1 MGSTIYKHRLLS
13 VATVLV
19 ALTAPATWA
28 QEKTVGGVV
37 INLGLMTAAKAMQV
51 DGHREAHEHAF
62 TSSISAEHLL
72 VTLSDAKTGER
83 IGDAAVLVE
92 VEDPKGKVERR
103 PLLRTHSAGLP
114 DYSEI
119 FQFGWTGNYAI
130 RVIVTPKPGAKPI
143 DARFTVSHSP

>member
-1 MGSTIYKHRLLS
+1 MGLSIQKHRLLS
-13 VATVLV
+13 VAMVL
-19 ALTAPATWA
+19 ALAAPAAWA
-28 QEKTVGGVV
+28 QEKTVGGMV

-72 VTLSDAKTGER
+72 VTISDAKTGQR
-83 IGDAAVLVE
+83 IGDAEVLVE
-92 VEDPKGKVERR
+92 VQDPKGKVERH
-103 PLLRTHSAGLP
+103 PLLKTQSAGLP

-130 RVIVTPKPGAKPI
+130 RVIVTPKPGAKAI
-143 DARFTVSHSP
+143 ETRFTVGHST

>member
-1 MGSTIYKHRLLS
+1 MGLSIQKHRLLS
-13 VATVLV
+13 VAMVL
-19 ALTAPATWA
+19 ALAAPAAWA
-28 QEKTVGGVV
+28 QEKTVGGMV

-72 VTLSDAKTGER
+72 VTISDAKTGQR
-83 IGDAAVLVE
+83 IGDAEVLVE
-92 VEDPKGKVERR
+92 VKDPKGKVERH
-103 PLLRTHSAGLP
+103 PLLKTQSAGLP

-130 RVIVTPKPGAKPI
+130 RVIVTPKPGAKAI
-143 DARFTVSHSP
+143 ETRFTVGHST